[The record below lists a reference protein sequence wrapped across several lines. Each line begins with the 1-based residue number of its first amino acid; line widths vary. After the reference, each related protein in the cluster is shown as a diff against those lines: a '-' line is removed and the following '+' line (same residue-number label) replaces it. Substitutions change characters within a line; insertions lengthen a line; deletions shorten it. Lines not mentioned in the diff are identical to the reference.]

1 MAARRFAAR
10 SMARGAAARQ
20 APGWRS
26 ASARRGAARDR
37 RYPGGMLLSAIVLC
51 CDSGRHI
58 GAALRSLAA
67 DCGRLA
73 APCEILV
80 VDNGSRDESPTLL
93 AQLAAELG
101 GLLRVIRLPRN
112 MGTSV
117 ARNVALRTAR
127 GRAILIMDSD
137 AVVPAGCLGALLA
150 RLDAAPQAGLVAP
163 RLVHADGRPQLSA
176 DIFPTLPRKLRRLAG
191 LRRLERAL
199 PPPDGALRRVDYAI
213 SAFWLLPR
221 ATIARV
227 GLFDERF
234 AYAPE
239 DADYCIRIWAAG
251 LEVLQDGSVVAIH
264 DAREASRRLR
274 PRLALRHV
282 AGLAA
287 LFRKHRYLFGTTRLY
302 RRLGMT
308 GPT

>member
-1 MAARRFAAR
+1 MRRILVL
-10 SMARGAAARQ
+10 RG
-20 APGWRS
+20 
-26 ASARRGAARDR
+26 GALGDLIVTLPALA
-37 RYPGGMLLSAIVLC
+37 LLSQRWPGAHITLVGNTTAGNLALKRGLI
-51 CDSGRHI
+51 SELLSQHEGRW
-58 GAALRSLAA
+58 AALHGTEPLPASLGAWLAA
-67 DCGRLA
+67 FD
-73 APCEILV
+73 LV
-80 VDNGSRDESPTLL
+80 VNFCPD
-93 AQLAAELG
+93 
-101 GLLRVIRLPRN
+101 
-112 MGTSV
+112 
-117 ARNVALRTAR
+117 
-127 GRAILIMDSD
+127 
-137 AVVPAGCLGALLA
+137 
-150 RLDAAPQAGLVAP
+150 
-163 RLVHADGRPQLSA
+163 
-176 DIFPTLPRKLRRLAG
+176 
-191 LRRLERAL
+191 
-199 PPPDGALRRVDYAI
+199 PDGALRRVDYAI

-287 LFRKHRYLFGTTRLY
+287 LFRKHRYLFGTARLY